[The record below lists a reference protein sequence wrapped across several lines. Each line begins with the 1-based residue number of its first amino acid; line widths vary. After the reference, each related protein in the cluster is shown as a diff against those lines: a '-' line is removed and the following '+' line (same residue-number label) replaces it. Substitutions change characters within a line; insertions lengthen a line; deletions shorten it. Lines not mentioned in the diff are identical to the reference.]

1 MNTLV
6 FNLSLEDIL
15 IRLRELKTD
24 AKQKYKAEIRGVF
37 GSFVRGEQTMDS
49 DLDVL
54 VEYDDGANFL
64 DHVGLSLFL
73 EERLGFSVDVVPE
86 SAIREEIREDI
97 LGEKVTI

>member
-6 FNLSLEDIL
+6 FNLSLDDIL
-15 IRLRELKTD
+15 IKLRELKAD
-24 AKQKYKAEIRGVF
+24 AKRKYKAEIRGVF

-54 VEYDDGANFL
+54 VEYDDGANLL

-73 EERLGFSVDVVPE
+73 EEQLGFSVDVVPE

-97 LGEKVTI
+97 LREKVTI